1 MDAIGVPVAAT
12 DISSDATDHSGPDH
26 PGPGHAGPDQSAGPE
41 ASRRAAVLWVL
52 RVSIVPWIVA
62 RVVVGVAL
70 AVAHQLAT
78 SDHLS
83 SAAAGRVHQGL
94 LGWDAGW
101 YESIAR
107 QGYWG
112 AGHDSLRFFPL
123 FPLLARALS
132 VLPGTSVGT
141 GVVVVANVCAL
152 AGTVVVVGLVRWETG
167 DDRLAGRAAWLICL
181 APAAFTFVMGYA
193 EGTLLVLSA
202 GTVWALRARRWWWA
216 AALGV
221 AAGLTRP
228 LGALLVVPAAVE
240 GWRGLRSSGAGE
252 KPGGKEILGRIAAV
266 AGPVVG
272 TGAFLG
278 WVGWRYGNAL
288 TPIRLQAEG
297 VHHGHLA
304 DPLVTLA
311 HDASYLVHGHHL
323 GEGLHLPWVVLA
335 VGLVVVT
342 FRKWPAC
349 YGAFAVA
356 VLAVALTGSNLD
368 SFERY
373 ALSAFPLVLA
383 GASLT
388 SDERVMR
395 VVLVASAA
403 GLIGYAL
410 LAFTNLYVP

>member
-1 MDAIGVPVAAT
+1 MDAIRVPVAPT
-12 DISSDATDHSGPDH
+12 GISSEATDH
-26 PGPGHAGPDQSAGPE
+26 PGPGNPGHSTSGPE
-41 ASRRAAVLWVL
+41 ASRRAAVLWML
-52 RVSIVPWIVA
+52 RVSIVPWVVA

-70 AVAHQLAT
+70 AVAHQRAASGHLSATAT
-78 SDHLS
+78 S
-83 SAAAGRVHQGL
+83 RVHQGL

-132 VLPGTSVGT
+132 VLPGIGVGT
-141 GVVVVANVCAL
+141 AVVVVANVCAL
-152 AGTVVVVGLVRWETG
+152 AGTAVVVGLVRWETG

-193 EGTLLVLSA
+193 EGTLLVLAA

-228 LGALLVVPAAVE
+228 LGALLVVPALVE
-240 GWRGLRSSGAGE
+240 GWRGLRSSGVGE
-252 KPGGKEILGRIAAV
+252 KVGRVAAV

-304 DPLVTLA
+304 DPIVTLA

-342 FRKWPAC
+342 FRKWPAS

-356 VLAVALTGSNLD
+356 VLALALTGSNLD

-388 SDERVMR
+388 GDKRVLR

-403 GLIGYAL
+403 GLMGYAL